1 MASLQRIQYENRT
14 SLFRRVEFAGIH
26 SALKLFMKTMRA
38 MMLLVLVGL
47 FGFPAAAQAAG
58 EPTASDSIAVDYV
71 LVPFVA
77 FNDRGKPIRNLRERD
92 VQLFVDGSRIDLD
105 FFERSHDGP
114 VSFTILLDASGSM
127 VLGGKMDGARHAL
140 ETLIR
145 KRIPGDDYSLYSFS
159 MGEVRL
165 LEPFTTDGGR
175 ILTAFNSVEPYGKTA
190 LFDALLRMPDKTILG
205 KNGARAIILLSDGLD
220 NASTVSRAQLA
231 EVLEGVSV
239 PVYPMSLRTPESA
252 LDPELRN
259 NREAKLDLAVLAGVA
274 GSSGGRLTVAQEPDD
289 LSHAVDQMLQELR
302 SQYLLGFS
310 PSGEGA
316 IRYRPISL
324 SLRRSVSSV
333 RIRGGYRGT
342 APHQTRH
349 QSSQE

>member
-1 MASLQRIQYENRT
+1 MRIAH
-14 SLFRRVEFAGIH
+14 V
-26 SALKLFMKTMRA
+26 
-38 MMLLVLVGL
+38 LVLVGL
-47 FGFPAAAQAAG
+47 VSLAACPAEAQTATD
-58 EPTASDSIAVDYV
+58 PVASDSIAVDYV

-92 VQLFVDGSRIDLD
+92 VKLFVDGSQINLD

-114 VSFTILLDASGSM
+114 VSFTILVDASGSM
-127 VLGGKMDGARHAL
+127 ALGGKMEGARRAL
-140 ETLIR
+140 ETLIK

-165 LEPFTTDGGR
+165 LEPFTTDGEK
-175 ILTAFNSVEPYGKTA
+175 ILSAFRSVEPYGKTA

-231 EVLEGVSV
+231 EILEGVSV

-252 LDPELRN
+252 LDPQLRN
-259 NREAKLDLAVLAGVA
+259 NLEAKLDLAVLAGVA
-274 GSSGGRLTVAQEPDD
+274 GSSGGRLTVAQEPND
-289 LSHAVDQMLQELR
+289 LSRAVDQMLQELR
-302 SQYLLGFS
+302 SQYLMGFS

-342 APHQTRH
+342 APHQARN